1 MPGARASSPV
11 DTDER
16 AGAVGSTARNPRLP
30 TLALPIRQLQST
42 RVGAHKEYQQAQENG
57 LGSRTELECAAAPG
71 SQPVQAPVSSGAGK
85 PRSEGDR
92 LRDRLCLWREA
103 EGPNQD
109 SGQGSRGEVT
119 VLVQAAGL
127 ARKMADEAGGL
138 KDQAPARREMSA
150 FGALQ
155 DKVPVDTAA
164 KAAPS
169 ADESKPRE
177 AGRRRRDAS
186 RTKSSSDLL
195 RSWSD
200 ISAADAG
207 PTASTA
213 TQAAE
218 DERGRRKSSSISF
231 GQDEVRVLSPSGRI
245 VPETVQKLQQ
255 GIITAMQA
263 KRTTL
268 LKTFQFLNRAG
279 RLRGVAKMEA
289 SVAWARLYGC
299 VRTCTDIS
307 TETRAH
313 RCMHAFMQRHVHE
326 CKQDDVSTD
335 WTGGAR
341 RNEGAAEA
349 VPE

>member
-1 MPGARASSPV
+1 
-11 DTDER
+11 
-16 AGAVGSTARNPRLP
+16 
-30 TLALPIRQLQST
+30 
-42 RVGAHKEYQQAQENG
+42 
-57 LGSRTELECAAAPG
+57 
-71 SQPVQAPVSSGAGK
+71 
-85 PRSEGDR
+85 
-92 LRDRLCLWREA
+92 
-103 EGPNQD
+103 
-109 SGQGSRGEVT
+109 
-119 VLVQAAGL
+119 
-127 ARKMADEAGGL
+127 MADEAGGL
-138 KDQAPARREMSA
+138 QDQAPTRREMSA

-155 DKVPVDTAA
+155 DKVPEDTAPKA
-164 KAAPS
+164 DVLAAPS
-169 ADESKPRE
+169 ADEEKPRE
-177 AGRRRRDAS
+177 AGRRRRAAS
-186 RTKSSSDLL
+186 RTTSSSDLL

-200 ISAADAG
+200 ISAAADAG
-207 PTASTA
+207 QTASAA

-299 VRTCTDIS
+299 MRTCTDIS
-307 TETRAH
+307 TETSAH
-313 RCMHAFMQRHVHE
+313 RCMHALVQRHAHM
-326 CKQDDVSTD
+326 CKQVDLCTD

-341 RNEGAAEA
+341 RNEGAVES

>member
-1 MPGARASSPV
+1 MLTADLDLYSPHVRVYFPFCSVARSADVEPS
-11 DTDER
+11 
-16 AGAVGSTARNPRLP
+16 A
-30 TLALPIRQLQST
+30 
-42 RVGAHKEYQQAQENG
+42 
-57 LGSRTELECAAAPG
+57 
-71 SQPVQAPVSSGAGK
+71 
-85 PRSEGDR
+85 RSES
-92 LRDRLCLWREA
+92 CSE
-103 EGPNQD
+103 
-109 SGQGSRGEVT
+109 
-119 VLVQAAGL
+119 
-127 ARKMADEAGGL
+127 
-138 KDQAPARREMSA
+138 
-150 FGALQ
+150 
-155 DKVPVDTAA
+155 
-164 KAAPS
+164 PS
-169 ADESKPRE
+169 ADEEKPRE
-177 AGRRRRDAS
+177 AGRRRRAAS
-186 RTKSSSDLL
+186 RTTSSSDLL

-200 ISAADAG
+200 ISAAADAG
-207 PTASTA
+207 QTASAA

-299 VRTCTDIS
+299 MRTCTDIS
-307 TETRAH
+307 TETSAH
-313 RCMHAFMQRHVHE
+313 RCMHALVQRHAHM
-326 CKQDDVSTD
+326 CKQVDLCTD

-341 RNEGAAEA
+341 RNEGAVES